1 MKLRAINLQVITLV
15 MTMDEDDQKVKTMIE
30 DFLADLRPGAK
41 LEIPNVGRL
50 EYLAGRRLTY
60 FKYRTGELRV
70 WEIPDSHELSIMKM
84 VQAYLAKLL
93 N

>member
-1 MKLRAINLQVITLV
+1 MGLAALIRTFVKV
-15 MTMDEDDQKVKTMIE
+15 TMDDQDQKFKSMIE

-70 WEIPDSHELSIMKM
+70 WEIPEPHELSITSII
-84 VQAYLAKLL
+84 QE
-93 N
+93 